1 MAAANASQ
9 QPQCAA
15 PQQAAPL
22 PKCLEMPGV
31 PTPPPGPPPPKG
43 TPPGLKQLAPPGL
56 KQLAIGAFVKEQ
68 DPPKPPASGVTY
80 EAADEVAPIAVLPE
94 GNAVTHDNNQGP
106 DAENEIQGGGKAVE
120 FTRLGQSDK

>member
-22 PKCLEMPGV
+22 PKFLEMPKV
-31 PTPPPGPPPPKG
+31 APPPPPGPP
-43 TPPGLKQLAPPGL
+43 PPGLKQLAPPGL

-68 DPPKPPASGVTY
+68 DPPKPPASGVTI
-80 EAADEVAPIAVLPE
+80 EAADKKAPIAVLPE
-94 GNAVTHDNNQGP
+94 GNAVTNDNNEGTEAQIT
-106 DAENEIQGGGKAVE
+106 AQVGGKAVE
-120 FTRLGQSDK
+120 VVRLGQSVQ